1 MVLKLLVE
9 LVQLVVVNLEPQESN
24 TQVVTPAQLQQVRK
38 IVKAAVA
45 VAVGTAVAEVAT
57 TQAVVAA
64 QVTSH
69 FSQVVPQLLGA
80 EQRQDLLHLLIPQ
93 LQSLRVER
101 LSQRR

>member
-1 MVLKLLVE
+1 MLL
-9 LVQLVVVNLEPQESN
+9 LVVNLEPQESN
-24 TQVVTPAQLQQVRK
+24 TQVVTPAQLQQVRNLAK
-38 IVKAAVA
+38 VEAAA
-45 VAVGTAVAEVAT
+45 AVGTAVAEVAT

-93 LQSLRVER
+93 LQQSLAPLRWV
-101 LSQRR
+101 RR